1 MMNQRAFARP
11 TVAGVIESYVAARVG
26 TKHPISTADVL
37 RTVRQALPDC
47 EHTDRE
53 LIDIVATIAISQ
65 GCNVA
70 FDPRIGM
77 AGALFETPA
86 APR

>member
-70 FDPRIGM
+70 FDPQIGT
-77 AGALFETPA
+77 AGVLFEIPA
-86 APR
+86 AAR